1 MIAGFMLP
9 SCNYNIVLSEEDL
22 QTLLTKGS
30 ICVTPDKNFP
40 CITGRAI
47 WNEKTKDLE
56 TLDEKSVPN
65 NLRFFLEEDVAD
77 LEGGDWHVQFLTIN
91 LERKPK
97 KEHPCHNCQTGW
109 GMATSVGFDSCH
121 ATCDKLAEFNKEKSK

>member
-1 MIAGFMLP
+1 MLP
-9 SCNYNIVLSEEDL
+9 SCNYNVVLSEEDL
-22 QTLLTKGS
+22 QTLLTKGRIS
-30 ICVTPDKNFP
+30 GIVTRGDIP

-47 WNEKTKDLE
+47 WNEEKKDLE

-77 LEGGDWHVQFLTIN
+77 LEGGDWPVQFLTIN

-109 GMATSVGFDSCH
+109 GMASSTGVESCH
-121 ATCDKLAEFNKEKSK
+121 DTCEKLAKFCKEKSK